1 MAIYSAHRLS
11 FLLMAFSLSGC
22 SSMAKMDT
30 ASSATAASTTAPI
43 SVIESQKPDAS
54 VITTINVDAPTVAKT
69 EAPVLSRKMMSSKQ
83 SKSKKKKK
91 PTVSH

>member
-30 ASSATAASTTAPI
+30 APNATAASTTAPL
-43 SVIESQKPDAS
+43 VINDTPKAEAT
-54 VITTINVDAPTVAKT
+54 VMTTINVDAPTIAKT
-69 EAPVLSRKMMSSKQ
+69 EAPVLSTKITSSKQ
-83 SKSKKKKK
+83 SKTKKKKK
-91 PTVSH
+91 PTISH